1 MNRSLLASLA
11 AMGALLGLTLPARAQ
26 TTAADSAWER
36 KDTDLAERLYS
47 QRLAADSSD
56 VMALRRIALLR
67 AWAGRYGESIAL
79 YDRAVRLAPA
89 DEAIAL
95 ERARVLAWSKEYA
108 RAIAALDEI
117 LARSPR
123 NRPALEARAQFTSW
137 SGRYGESVAT
147 YNRLLEE
154 TPGDPEVLRG
164 LARVAS
170 WRGDLAEGERRWRKV
185 LAASPDDVAALVGLA
200 AVLRWQG
207 RDAAALPL
215 LARAERLAPQDSDVR
230 EQLEWL
236 RVTMA
241 PRTAPSVVYES
252 DSDGNRIVT
261 TSISGAWRPRPRLEL
276 RAQGYFRD
284 VEQTLGTL
292 FGHQVLG
299 GMLTAWTQWEPGWA
313 LSAGAGASSSDAPDG
328 SPIPTARVALF
339 TPVAYPVKG
348 SVSVSRNA
356 FDATALLVRN
366 RVVTH
371 EIAASAYTGPL
382 RGWTLSGGASAAG
395 YHGDEWNRQLS
406 GNAAATRLLRRPLTL
421 GVAARAF
428 GFKKDLNEG
437 YFDPDFYGIGEITAS
452 VYQEVRKWSFWTEIA
467 PGLQQ
472 VGSTGKRTGAF
483 RATGRIGYTVTPGRQ
498 VGVSAGLSNSGLHQL
513 SPAADADYRYRA
525 FSIFGG
531 WRF

>member
-1 MNRSLLASLA
+1 MNRTLVASLCAASALLALA
-11 AMGALLGLTLPARAQ
+11 LPARAQ

-67 AWAGRYGESIAL
+67 AWAGKYGESIAL

-89 DEAIAL
+89 DELIAL
-95 ERARVLAWSKEYA
+95 ERARVLAWNKEYT

-123 NRPALEARAQFTSW
+123 SRPALEARAQFTSW

-147 YNRLLEE
+147 YNKLLEE
-154 TPGDPEVLRG
+154 TPGDPEALRG

-207 RDAAALPL
+207 RDSAALPL
-215 LARAERLAPQDSDVR
+215 LEEAIRLSPRDRDART
-230 EQLEWL
+230 QLEWV
-236 RVTMA
+236 RAAVA
-241 PRTAPSVVYES
+241 PRATPSLVYET
-252 DSDGNRIVT
+252 DSDGNRIMT
-261 TSISGAWRPRPRLEL
+261 TSLVGAWRPAPRLEIRGAGYL
-276 RAQGYFRD
+276 RRA
-284 VEQTLGTL
+284 EQTGAESFAQQGSGALIS
-292 FGHQVLG
+292 
-299 GMLTAWTQWEPGWA
+299 AWRQWEPGWA
-313 LSAGAGASSSDAPDG
+313 LTLGVGVRLSDTPGADPLPSARAVLTTPARNAGS
-328 SPIPTARVALF
+328 
-339 TPVAYPVKG
+339 G
-348 SVSVSRNA
+348 SVAFNRNA
-356 FDATALLVRN
+356 LDATAALLRN
-366 RVVTH
+366 RVSVD
-371 EIAASAYTGPL
+371 ELAASASTTLGA
-382 RGWTLSGGASAAG
+382 GWNLSGGASAAVYDGRETNIRTGG
-395 YHGDEWNRQLS
+395 YASL
-406 GNAAATRLLRRPLTL
+406 ARRMLPRVTL

-428 GFKKDLNEG
+428 GFEKDLNEG
-437 YFDPDFYGIGEITAS
+437 YFDPDFYGIAEITAS
-452 VYQEVRKWSFWTEIA
+452 VYQEVRKWNLGTEIA

-472 VGSTGKRTGAF
+472 VGSNGKRTGAF
-483 RATGRIGYTVTPGRQ
+483 RATGRIGYTVAPGRQ

-513 SPAADADYRYRA
+513 SPGSDADYRYRA
-525 FSIFGG
+525 FSVSGG